1 MMKNRPPFIQALTFD
16 DVLLVPQESNVL
28 PRDVEL
34 QTRLTNNITMNIPIL
49 SAAMDTVTESDMAV
63 ALAREGG
70 IGIIHKN
77 LSIEN
82 QVVMVDRVKRSESG
96 MIVNPVTLSA
106 DKTIRDAK
114 DVMANYHISGLPVVE
129 KGKLIGIITN
139 RDIRFETNDSLS
151 IRDRMTVEKL
161 ITVPEGTTLDEAKKV
176 LQEHRIEKL
185 LVVDKKGNLA
195 GLITVKDIQKKEDF
209 PNACKDGNGRLRV
222 GAGIGV
228 NEDAKERAQA
238 LADAEVDVIV
248 IDTAH
253 GHSASVLKFVK
264 NIKKSVGDTQI
275 IAGNVA
281 TASGTKALI
290 DAGVDCVKVGIG
302 AGASCTTRVV
312 AGVGMPQLS
321 GVMDCVDEANNHNI
335 PVIADGGIRYSGDL
349 AKAIAAGAEVV
360 MMGSVLAGMDESP
373 GEFILYEGRQY
384 KSYRG
389 MGSLGAMQ
397 QGSGDRYFQE
407 GAEAAKLVPE
417 GIEGMV
423 PYRGSVRNT
432 IHQLMGGLRSSMGY
446 CGAKNIKDF
455 HRKAEFIQTTAAGVK
470 ESHPHEVKIMK
481 EAPNYQV
488 SDS

>member
-1 MMKNRPPFIQALTFD
+1 
-16 DVLLVPQESNVL
+16 
-28 PRDVEL
+28 
-34 QTRLTNNITMNIPIL
+34 
-49 SAAMDTVTESDMAV
+49 
-63 ALAREGG
+63 
-70 IGIIHKN
+70 
-77 LSIEN
+77 
-82 QVVMVDRVKRSESG
+82 
-96 MIVNPVTLSA
+96 
-106 DKTIRDAK
+106 
-114 DVMANYHISGLPVVE
+114 
-129 KGKLIGIITN
+129 
-139 RDIRFETNDSLS
+139 
-151 IRDRMTVEKL
+151 
-161 ITVPEGTTLDEAKKV
+161 
-176 LQEHRIEKL
+176 
-185 LVVDKKGNLA
+185 
-195 GLITVKDIQKKEDF
+195 
-209 PNACKDGNGRLRV
+209 
-222 GAGIGV
+222 
-228 NEDAKERAQA
+228 
-238 LADAEVDVIV
+238 
-248 IDTAH
+248 
-253 GHSASVLKFVK
+253 
-264 NIKKSVGDTQI
+264 
-275 IAGNVA
+275 
-281 TASGTKALI
+281 
-290 DAGVDCVKVGIG
+290 
-302 AGASCTTRVV
+302 
-312 AGVGMPQLS
+312 
-321 GVMDCVDEANNHNI
+321 VMDCVDEANNHNI

-407 GAEAAKLVPE
+407 GAEATKLVPE

>member
-1 MMKNRPPFIQALTFD
+1 MKNRPPFIQALTFD
-16 DVLLVPQESNVL
+16 DVLLVPQESHIL
-28 PRDVEL
+28 PREVNL
-34 QTRLTNNITMNIPIL
+34 QTRLTQKISMNIPLL
-49 SAAMDTVTESDMAV
+49 SAAMDTVTESGMAV

-77 LSIEN
+77 LSIES
-82 QVVMVDRVKRSESG
+82 QVLMVDRVKRSESG
-96 MIVNPVTLSA
+96 MILNPVTLSA
-106 DKTIRDAK
+106 DKTIADAK
-114 DVMANYHISGLPVVE
+114 TVMANYHISGLPVVE
-129 KGKLIGIITN
+129 GKKLIGIITN
-139 RDIRFETNDSLS
+139 RDIRFETDHTLS
-151 IRDRMTVEKL
+151 VRDRMTGDNLV
-161 ITVPEGTTLDEAKKV
+161 TVPQGTTLEEAKKV

-185 LVVDKKGNLA
+185 LVVDDNGRLA

-209 PNACKDGNGRLRV
+209 PNACKDGKGRLRV
-222 GAGIGV
+222 GAALGV
-228 NEDAKERAQA
+228 SGDAMERAQA
-238 LADAEVDVIV
+238 LTDADVDVIV

-253 GHSASVLKFVK
+253 GHSVGVLNTIK
-264 NIKKSVGDTQI
+264 NIKKSVGDLQV

-281 TASGTKALI
+281 TADGTKALI

-302 AGASCTTRVV
+302 AGASCTTRIV

-321 GVMDCVDEANNHNI
+321 GVMNCVDEAQKYDI

-349 AKAIAAGAEVV
+349 SKAIAAGAEVV
-360 MMGSVLAGMDESP
+360 MLGSMLAGMDESP
-373 GEFILYEGRQY
+373 GEFILFEGRQY

-397 QGSGDRYFQE
+397 EGSGDRYFQE
-407 GAEAAKLVPE
+407 GAEATKLVPE

-446 CGAKNIKDF
+446 CGAKDIQDF
-455 HRKAEFIQTTAAGVK
+455 HEKAEFIQTTSAGVK

-488 SDS
+488 SDN

>member
-34 QTRLTNNITMNIPIL
+34 QTRLTNNITMNIPLL

-161 ITVPEGTTLDEAKKV
+161 ITAPQGTTLDEAKKV

-209 PNACKDGNGRLRV
+209 PNACKDENGRLRV

-281 TASGTKALI
+281 TGSGTKALI

-407 GAEAAKLVPE
+407 GAEATKLVPE

>member
-28 PRDVEL
+28 PRDVGL
-34 QTRLTNNITMNIPIL
+34 QTRLTKNITMNIPIL
-49 SAAMDTVTESDMAV
+49 SAAMDTVTESDMAI

-161 ITVPEGTTLDEAKKV
+161 ITAPQGTTLDEAKKV

-185 LVVDKKGNLA
+185 LIVDKKGNLA

-209 PNACKDGNGRLRV
+209 PNACKDENGRLRV

-281 TASGTKALI
+281 TGSGTKALI

-407 GAEAAKLVPE
+407 GAEATKLVPE